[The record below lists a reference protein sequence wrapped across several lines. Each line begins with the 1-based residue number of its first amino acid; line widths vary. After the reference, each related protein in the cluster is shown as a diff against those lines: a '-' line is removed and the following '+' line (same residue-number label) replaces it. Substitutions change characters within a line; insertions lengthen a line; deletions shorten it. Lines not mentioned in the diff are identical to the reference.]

1 MRSGSTPPRPPCKA
15 PLTFI
20 PTETLAPPAPLF
32 FLFFSLFFSYFL
44 AWLIQR
50 PESLCGVCRN
60 RTERPARPGCRRRG
74 KWPDRA
80 RPGCRRRGKW
90 PDRARRFLFKMVG
103 PGRMV
108 TPGTGPILK
117 TTRRFQVR
125 LPFLPQAKRRGRKGK
140 FICMLD

>member
-80 RPGCRRRGKW
+80 R
-90 PDRARRFLFKMVG
+90 RFLFKMVG
-103 PGRMV
+103 LGRMV

-125 LPFLPQAKRRGRKGK
+125 LPFLPLRFAWGRKGK

>member
-80 RPGCRRRGKW
+80 R
-90 PDRARRFLFKMVG
+90 RFLFKMVG

-140 FICMLD
+140 FICMLDQ